1 LTQDCGESVN
11 LKEVDL
17 NHLFIMMKVS
27 QPPNKPEQQSIG
39 MIVLFFIL
47 MMGIL
52 AMMIL
57 KGGV

>member
-1 LTQDCGESVN
+1 
-11 LKEVDL
+11 
-17 NHLFIMMKVS
+17 MMKVS

-39 MIVLFFIL
+39 MIVLLFLL

-57 KGGV
+57 KGGA

>member
-1 LTQDCGESVN
+1 
-11 LKEVDL
+11 
-17 NHLFIMMKVS
+17 MMKVS
-27 QPPNKPEQQSIG
+27 KPPTQGEQQSIG